1 MTTSEPNSAHRE
13 STLSVALVQMNS
25 GDSVER
31 NVIDALA
38 GIDRAAAAGARLV
51 VLPEVWTYLGADEG
65 IRDAAEPIPGPLTDQ
80 LAGRARQ
87 HGIYLHIGS
96 IYERVE
102 GEPRLFNTSVVYD
115 PQGAEIARYRK
126 IHLFDVD
133 LDAAA
138 AYHESATIAPGEE
151 IVTFD
156 LDGISIGLAICYD
169 LRFPELFRILALR
182 GADVIILPAAFTL
195 ATGKDHWEPL
205 LRARAIENSVYLIA
219 TNQVGQHP
227 PGLWCYGR
235 SMVVDPWGLVTAQAT
250 DQPTVLTSQLDLDR
264 VRQVRRQVPSLSNRL
279 PDRYAWPEIAVP
291 VGPKRSRQRHR

>member
-1 MTTSEPNSAHRE
+1 MPTLEPDSTSRE

-31 NVIDALA
+31 NVADALA
-38 GIDRAAAAGARLV
+38 GIDRAAATGARLV

-65 IRDAAEPIPGPLTDQ
+65 IDGAAESIPGPLTER

-102 GEPRLFNTSVVYD
+102 GQPRLFNTSVVYD
-115 PQGAEIARYRK
+115 PRGQEVARYRK
-126 IHLFDVD
+126 IHLFDID
-133 LDAAA
+133 LAGGAS
-138 AYHESATIAPGEE
+138 YRESVTIAPGDE

-156 LDGISIGLAICYD
+156 LDGFTIGLAICYD

-182 GADVIILPAAFTL
+182 GAEVIILPAAFTL
-195 ATGKDHWEPL
+195 TTGKDHWEPL
-205 LRARAIENSVYLIA
+205 LRARAIENSLYLIA
-219 TNQVGQHP
+219 PNQVGQHP

-235 SMVVDPWGLVTAQAT
+235 SMVIDPWGLVTAQAT

-264 VRQVRRQVPSLSNRL
+264 VRQVRQQVPSLNNRL
-279 PDRYAWPEIAVP
+279 PDRYAWPEPAVP
-291 VGPKRSRQRHR
+291 AGLGSNPS

>member
-1 MTTSEPNSAHRE
+1 MPALESDRTSRE

-31 NVIDALA
+31 NVSDALA
-38 GIDRAAAAGARLV
+38 GIDRAAATGARLV

-65 IRDAAEPIPGPLTDQ
+65 IRDAAESIPGPLTER
-80 LAGRARQ
+80 LADRARQ
-87 HGIYLHIGS
+87 HGLYLHIGS

-115 PQGAEIARYRK
+115 PQGQEIARYRK

-133 LDAAA
+133 LEGGA
-138 AYHESATIAPGEE
+138 AYHESATIAPGED

-156 LDGISIGLAICYD
+156 LDGITIGLAICYD

-182 GADVIILPAAFTL
+182 GAEVIILPAAFTL

-205 LRARAIENSVYLIA
+205 LRARAIENSLYLIA
-219 TNQVGQHP
+219 PNQVGQHP

-264 VRQVRRQVPSLSNRL
+264 IQQVRRQVPSLNNRL
-279 PDRYAWPEIAVP
+279 PDRYAWPESDVAV
-291 VGPKRSRQRHR
+291 GSGTTRA

>member
-1 MTTSEPNSAHRE
+1 MPALESDHIARE

-25 GDSVER
+25 DDSVDR
-31 NVIDALA
+31 NLADALVA
-38 GIDRAAAAGARLV
+38 IDQAAAARARLV
-51 VLPEVWTYLGADEG
+51 VLPEVWTYLGPDDG
-65 IRDAAEPIPGPLTDQ
+65 IRDAAQTIPGPLTEQ
-80 LAGRARQ
+80 LADCARQ

-96 IYERVE
+96 IHERVE
-102 GEPRLFNTSVVYD
+102 GEPRLYNTSVVYD
-115 PQGAEIARYRK
+115 PQGQEIARYRK

-133 LDAAA
+133 LEGAG
-138 AYHESATIAPGEE
+138 AYRESETIAPGEE

-156 LDGISIGLAICYD
+156 LDGITVGLAICYD
-169 LRFPELFRILALR
+169 LRFPEIFRILALR
-182 GADVIILPAAFTL
+182 GAEVIVLPAAFTL

-205 LRARAIENSVYLIA
+205 LRARAIENSLYMVA
-219 TNQVGQHP
+219 PGQVGQHP

-279 PDRYAWPEIAVP
+279 PDRYAWPEVAVP
-291 VGPKRSRQRHR
+291 AGRE

>member
-1 MTTSEPNSAHRE
+1 MPSLESDSMSRG

-31 NVIDALA
+31 NVGDALA
-38 GIDRAAAAGARLV
+38 GIDRAAATGARLV
-51 VLPEVWTYLGADEG
+51 VLPEVWTYLGEDEG
-65 IRDAAEPIPGPLTDQ
+65 IRDAAEPIPGPLTDR

-87 HGIYLHIGS
+87 HGIHLHIGS

-115 PQGAEIARYRK
+115 PQGEEVARYRK

-133 LDAAA
+133 LDGTA
-138 AYHESATIAPGEE
+138 AYHESATIAPGEG

-156 LDGISIGLAICYD
+156 LDGVTIGLAICYD

-182 GADVIILPAAFTL
+182 GAEVIVLPAAFTL

-205 LRARAIENSVYLIA
+205 LRARAIENSLYLVA
-219 TNQVGQHP
+219 PNQVGEHP

-235 SMVVDPWGLVTAQAT
+235 SMVVDPWGIVTAQAT

-264 VRQVRRQVPSLSNRL
+264 VRQVRRQIPSLNNRL
-279 PDRYAWPEIAVP
+279 PDRYAWPELGIAI
-291 VGPKRSRQRHR
+291 GPE